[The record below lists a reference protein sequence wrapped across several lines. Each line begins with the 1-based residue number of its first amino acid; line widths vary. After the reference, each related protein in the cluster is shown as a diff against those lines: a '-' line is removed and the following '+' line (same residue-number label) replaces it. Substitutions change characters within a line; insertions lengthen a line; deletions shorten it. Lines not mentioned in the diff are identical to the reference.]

1 MVTPTTFGMSSIN
14 RLLSETDRAFPKWKP
29 SPVIPPPPPTIVSR
43 NFVKFCE
50 TMPLENAQS
59 FSFLGREYLHDICND
74 PNKVIAIVKGRQT
87 GITTFLIAKIIHNA
101 LLHDYTTSLY
111 CTDTFDH
118 ATKFSQDRL
127 DVILGMFGIARA
139 QSEKKISRAVF
150 PNGSILYVISGY
162 NNFKQARSISADFVY
177 LDEAQ
182 HLPLD
187 SLANIKESM
196 SQSTHGNIIISGTG
210 DWEGSPWHKY
220 YTQHTDMRE
229 YNNKEWIKLNPDNN
243 YSGYHISQSLM
254 PNITIEDLIEKQNDY
269 TPSTYKMEVLGEFTT
284 GAKVPLPYGL
294 VIQAYDDTITTLQP
308 SQINRDIGPTYATID
323 WASGGDAYTV
333 LTITQQDKDS
343 NNLQIL
349 YLERYNDSD
358 VSGLGRKIS
367 DRMYE
372 YNPDHIICDV
382 GGNQGAMQIL
392 ESDHTIQ
399 KVALGEHPGNP
410 IVYHDDRALFTID
423 KSTHIQQVIQWFEK
437 HEIKIP
443 LNPNTEWSIDH
454 LTAEESTVV
463 TKSTGGTVLRFG
475 LQKNRNDDFLMTLVF
490 LAVALNP
497 ANDTNNRGVT
507 YVLPA

>member
-1 MVTPTTFGMSSIN
+1 MSLIKT
-14 RLLSETDRAFPKWKP
+14 RLLSETEKRA
-29 SPVIPPPPPTIVSR
+29 PPTQPLVVDR
-43 NFVKFCE
+43 QFVDFCRS
-50 TMPLENAQS
+50 MPLENGEA
-59 FSFLGREYLHDICND
+59 FSFQGREYLYDICAD

-87 GITTFLIAKIIHNA
+87 GITTYIIAKIIHNA
-101 LLHDYTTSLY
+101 LLNPHTTSLY

-127 DVILGMFGIARA
+127 DIILGMFGIARA
-139 QSEKKISRAVF
+139 QSEKKISRALF

-162 NNFKQARSISADFVY
+162 NNFKQSRSISADFVY

-196 SQSTHGNIIISGTG
+196 SQSTHGTILISGTG

-220 YTQHTDMRE
+220 YTQHTDMQE
-229 YNNKEWIKLNPDNN
+229 YQDNKWTKINPDNN

-254 PNITIEDLIEKQNDY
+254 PNITTEDLIEKEADY
-269 TPSTYKMEVLGEFTT
+269 TPSAYKMEVLGEFAT

-294 VIQAYDDTITTLQP
+294 VIKAYDDTITQLSP
-308 SQINRDIGPTYATID
+308 SQINRDIGPLYATID

-333 LTITQQDKDS
+333 LTITQRNKDD
-343 NNLQIL
+343 NTLRIIH
-349 YLERYNDSD
+349 LEKYDDSD

-372 YNPDHIICDV
+372 YTPDHIICDV

-392 ESDHTIQ
+392 EGDHAIQ

-410 IVYHDDRALFTID
+410 IVYHADRELFTVD
-423 KSTHIQQVIQWFEK
+423 KATHIQSVIKWFEANQ
-437 HEIKIP
+437 ITIP
-443 LNPNTEWSIDH
+443 LNHDTEWSIDH
-454 LTAEESTVV
+454 LTSEESHIV
-463 TKSTGGTVLRFG
+463 TKSTGGTVLRFA
-475 LQKNRNDDFLMTLVF
+475 LQKNKNDDFLMTLVF

-497 ANDTNNRGVT
+497 DNDTNNRGVT

>member
-1 MVTPTTFGMSSIN
+1 MPPHRKR
-14 RLLSETDRAFPKWKP
+14 RLLYEIEKRA
-29 SPVIPPPPPTIVSR
+29 PPREPLIVAR
-43 NFVKFCE
+43 NFTDFCKS
-50 TMPLENAQS
+50 MPLENGEA
-59 FSFLGREYLHDICND
+59 FSFDGREYLYDICND
-74 PNKVIAIVKGRQT
+74 QNKVIAIVKGRQT

-101 LLHDYTTSLY
+101 LLNPRTTSLY

-127 DVILGMFGIARA
+127 DIILGMFGIARA
-139 QSEKKISRAVF
+139 QAEKKISRAVF
-150 PNGSILYVISGY
+150 PNGSLLYVISGY

-187 SLANIKESM
+187 ALANIKEAM
-196 SQSTHGNIIISGTG
+196 SQSRHGSIIISGTG

-220 YTQHTDMRE
+220 YTQHTDIQE
-229 YNNKEWIKLNPDNN
+229 YKDGKWTKLNPDSG

-254 PNITIEDLIEKQNDY
+254 PNITTEDLVEKQNDY
-269 TPSTYKMEVLGEFTT
+269 TPSAYKMEVLGEFTA
-284 GAKVPLPYGL
+284 GARVPLPYGL
-294 VIQAYDDTITTLQP
+294 VITAYTDSITLLQP
-308 SQINRDIGPTYATID
+308 SQINRDIGPVYATID

-333 LTITQQDKDS
+333 LTITQQCKDD
-343 NNLQIL
+343 NTLRVL
-349 YLERYNDSD
+349 YLQRYNDSD
-358 VSGLGRKIS
+358 VSGLGKKIS
-367 DRMYE
+367 DRMFE
-372 YNPDHIICDV
+372 FSPDHIICDV

-392 ESDHTIQ
+392 ENDHGIQ

-410 IVYHDDRALFTID
+410 IVYHADRELYTVD

-454 LTAEESTVV
+454 LTAEESTIV
-463 TKSTGGTVLRFG
+463 TKSTGGTVLRFS
-475 LQKNRNDDFLMTLVF
+475 LQKNKNDDFLMTLVF
-490 LAVALNP
+490 LAVALSP
-497 ANDTNNRGVT
+497 DSDTNNRGVT